1 MKKKVVICAGIGPV
15 TSCGWQRAA
24 TISEVGRMNQRKLSL
39 TLLVILFVAFC
50 APENLLQASSIYP
63 LEIFTSNGGYYN
75 SPDVNMYVVVSNG
88 SGVVDF
94 TFYNESLIDSSLA
107 GIYFDDGSLLG
118 ISNITNGPGTSF
130 NRPATPNDLPSGN
143 LLEPP
148 FVTTDQFCVD
158 GDPPV
163 SHNGVNPVESGE
175 PLEWVKV
182 TFTLINDGTLSAV
195 IDELNTGVLRIGAHV
210 IALPD
215 GSSESAVNVPEP
227 ATVFLLCLGG
237 LVLIRMRK

>member
-1 MKKKVVICAGIGPV
+1 MKRY
-15 TSCGWQRAA
+15 Q
-24 TISEVGRMNQRKLSL
+24 LSL
-39 TLLVILFVAFC
+39 AFAVFMSVAFC
-50 APENLLQASSIYP
+50 VSGNPLKASYIYP
-63 LEIFTSNGGYYN
+63 LEIFTSNGSYYN
-75 SPDVNMYVVVSNG
+75 SPDLNMYVVVSNG

-118 ISNITNGPGTSF
+118 ISDITNGPGTSF
-130 NRPATPNDLPSGN
+130 SRPATPNDLPSGN

-163 SHNGVNPVESGE
+163 SHNGVNPVESAE

-182 TFTLINDGTLSAV
+182 TFTLINGGTLSAV

-227 ATVFLLCLGG
+227 ATALLLCLGG
-237 LVLIRMRK
+237 LALIRMHKQV